1 MIASVQIANAARAFP
16 NAAPV
21 PSGGTEAAPA
31 NFQSVLRQYHSATE
45 HDSEEDS
52 DQANSRQGQ
61 KDSTSTQTVSATTW
75 NAKLE
80 SKTGPSSSPP
90 PASDQAHGTADSSDA
105 SGASTYAIS
114 QSVPHK
120 YHSSRSRDS
129 EEDDTQSGSP
139 QNQNSDPTRTLPAP
153 LPVTQAVE
161 PPRLIL
167 PLTASI
173 TVRQDGTA
181 SQSNSTAP
189 QAVMLETETDQAMA
203 VPPPRVQA
211 DETATVSAGLVAFA
225 ARLSPNAE
233 TEAPAYNALRGA
245 EQASFPNATQTVT
258 KQVAT
263 GTSEVADAHSGAGG
277 DPSSRE
283 NAGDLFA
290 KPDALPVQTP
300 AAVPDH
306 TIAPVHNDVVHDAGN
321 NVTKNPPAVP
331 VPPLARMDRIIE
343 PPAAQTSTNHD
354 ITVRIPDA
362 TAQGTAVRFVERGS
376 EVHVSVR
383 TGDAEMAQALR
394 GGLNDLVNRL
404 QDGGIRTEVWQP
416 GSDSSS
422 SQDDPHH
429 PFADRDSSNG
439 NSSSSGSHSE
449 QESSQQN
456 KPRWVEELEGSIGNE
471 NIKETSQILWQV

>member
-1 MIASVQIANAARAFP
+1 
-16 NAAPV
+16 
-21 PSGGTEAAPA
+21 
-31 NFQSVLRQYHSATE
+31 
-45 HDSEEDS
+45 
-52 DQANSRQGQ
+52 
-61 KDSTSTQTVSATTW
+61 
-75 NAKLE
+75 
-80 SKTGPSSSPP
+80 
-90 PASDQAHGTADSSDA
+90 
-105 SGASTYAIS
+105 
-114 QSVPHK
+114 
-120 YHSSRSRDS
+120 
-129 EEDDTQSGSP
+129 
-139 QNQNSDPTRTLPAP
+139 
-153 LPVTQAVE
+153 
-161 PPRLIL
+161 
-167 PLTASI
+167 
-173 TVRQDGTA
+173 
-181 SQSNSTAP
+181 
-189 QAVMLETETDQAMA
+189 MLETETDQAMA